1 MITNAGNKI
10 RENLLV
16 VLQQQW
22 KDVGID
28 ATPKYVD
35 FNKVLVPA
43 LTNTRNFDV
52 LMVGFSWDVDPDQS
66 QVWHSRNV
74 GPGGF
79 NGMHYVNSDL
89 DKVLDDAVATLD
101 QAKRKQLYFKMQ
113 QILADDQPAPILVFP
128 NGLLSLNK
136 RVQNWQYGTFIGQ
149 TGRRVFMK
157 DVFVSD
163 GK

>member
-1 MITNAGNKI
+1 
-10 RENLLV
+10 
-16 VLQQQW
+16 
-22 KDVGID
+22 
-28 ATPKYVD
+28 
-35 FNKVLVPA
+35 
-43 LTNTRNFDV
+43 
-52 LMVGFSWDVDPDQS
+52 MVGFSWDVDPDQS

-79 NGMHYVNSDL
+79 NGMHYMNSDL